1 VCESQYNREVKK
13 FFMSRIL
20 GLDVSTKTIG
30 ISLFEDKGD
39 SGKLQM
45 LTHITPKVKP
55 KPKDNIELLIKK
67 AQIFQNEFLEK
78 YSDIEI
84 DRVIIEEPLVRSNN
98 VNTVATLLRFNGM
111 ICRSVYEVLN
121 IIPEFISSYDDRK
134 FAFPE
139 LMDIRKINKK
149 GEPYTEKE
157 IERKQPV
164 LFGGHSFDVDKK
176 QIIWE
181 KVNEREP
188 QIVWVYDK
196 HQRLSKE
203 NFDMTDAYAC
213 VLGQM
218 RKEDKWT

>member
-1 VCESQYNREVKK
+1 
-13 FFMSRIL
+13 MSRIL

-30 ISLFEDKGD
+30 ISLFEDNGE

-78 YSDIEI
+78 YSDIDI
-84 DRVIIEEPLVRSNN
+84 SRVVIEEPLVRSNN
-98 VNTVATLLRFNGM
+98 VKTVATLLRFNGM

-121 IIPEFISSYDDRK
+121 LIPEFISSYDARK

-157 IERKQPV
+157 IEKKQPV
-164 LFGGHSFDVDKK
+164 LFGGHPYEVDKK
-176 QIIWE
+176 TIIWE

-188 QIVWVYDK
+188 QVVWVYDK

-218 RKEDKWT
+218 RKENKWT

>member
-1 VCESQYNREVKK
+1 
-13 FFMSRIL
+13 MSRIL
-20 GLDVSTKTIG
+20 GIDVSTKTIG
-30 ISLFEDKGD
+30 ISLFEDKGE
-39 SGKLQM
+39 SGNLQM

-67 AQIFQNEFLEK
+67 AQIFQFEFLEK
-78 YSDIEI
+78 YSDIDI
-84 DRVIIEEPLVRSNN
+84 SRVIIEEPLVRSNN

-121 IIPEFISSYDDRK
+121 LVPEFISSYDARK

-139 LMDIRKINKK
+139 LMDIRKLNKK
-149 GEPYTEKE
+149 GEPYSEKE
-157 IERKQPV
+157 LERKQPV
-164 LFGGHSFDVDKK
+164 LFGGHPYDVDKK
-176 QIIWE
+176 QVIWE

-218 RKEDKWT
+218 RKENKWK

>member
-1 VCESQYNREVKK
+1 
-13 FFMSRIL
+13 MSRIL

-30 ISLFEDKGD
+30 ISLFEDTGD

-121 IIPEFISSYDDRK
+121 LVPEFISSYDARK

-139 LMDIRKINKK
+139 LMEIRKINKK

-164 LFGGHSFDVDKK
+164 LFGGHPFDIDKK

>member
-1 VCESQYNREVKK
+1 
-13 FFMSRIL
+13 MSRIL

-30 ISLFEDKGD
+30 ISLFEDNGD
-39 SGKLQM
+39 GGKLQM

-67 AQIFQNEFLEK
+67 AQIFQFEFLEK
-78 YSDIEI
+78 YSDIDI
-84 DRVIIEEPLVRSNN
+84 SRVIIEEPLVRSNN

-121 IIPEFISSYDDRK
+121 LVPEFISSYDARK

-139 LMDIRKINKK
+139 LMEIRKVNKK

-157 IERKQPV
+157 IEKKQPV
-164 LFGGHSFDVDKK
+164 LFGGHPFDVDKK

-203 NFDMTDAYAC
+203 NYDMTDAYAC

-218 RKEDKWT
+218 RKENKWK

>member
-1 VCESQYNREVKK
+1 
-13 FFMSRIL
+13 MSRIL

-30 ISLFEDKGD
+30 ISLFEDNGE

-78 YSDIEI
+78 YSDIDI
-84 DRVIIEEPLVRSNN
+84 SRVIIEEPLVRSNN

-121 IIPEFISSYDDRK
+121 IIPEFISSYDARK

-139 LMDIRKINKK
+139 LMEIRKFNKK

-164 LFGGHSFDVDKK
+164 LFGGHPFDVDKK

-218 RKEDKWT
+218 QKEDKWT

>member
-1 VCESQYNREVKK
+1 
-13 FFMSRIL
+13 MSRIL

-30 ISLFEDKGD
+30 ISLFEDNGD
-39 SGKLQM
+39 GGKLQM

-67 AQIFQNEFLEK
+67 AQIFQFEFLEK
-78 YSDIEI
+78 YSDIDI
-84 DRVIIEEPLVRSNN
+84 SRVIIEEPLVRSNN

-121 IIPEFISSYDDRK
+121 LVPEFISSYDARK

-139 LMDIRKINKK
+139 LMEIRTTNKK
-149 GEPYTEKE
+149 GEPYSEKE
-157 IERKQPV
+157 IEKKQPV
-164 LFGGHSFDVDKK
+164 LFGGHPFDVDKK

-188 QIVWVYDK
+188 QIVWVYDR

-218 RKEDKWT
+218 RKEGKWK

>member
-1 VCESQYNREVKK
+1 
-13 FFMSRIL
+13 MSRIL

-30 ISLFEDKGD
+30 ISLFEDNGE

-55 KPKDNIELLIKK
+55 KPKDNIELLIRK

-121 IIPEFISSYDDRK
+121 LVPEFISSYDARK

-139 LMDIRKINKK
+139 LMEIRKINKK

-164 LFGGHSFDVDKK
+164 LFGGHPFDIDKK

-196 HQRLSKE
+196 HQRLTKE

>member
-1 VCESQYNREVKK
+1 
-13 FFMSRIL
+13 MSRIL

-30 ISLFEDKGD
+30 ISLFEDNGD
-39 SGKLQM
+39 GGKLQM

-67 AQIFQNEFLEK
+67 AQIFQFEFLEK
-78 YSDIEI
+78 YSDIDI
-84 DRVIIEEPLVRSNN
+84 SRVIIEEPLVRSNN

-121 IIPEFISSYDDRK
+121 LVPEFISSYDARK

-139 LMDIRKINKK
+139 LMEIRKVNKK
-149 GEPYTEKE
+149 GEPYSEKE
-157 IERKQPV
+157 IEKKQPV
-164 LFGGHSFDVDKK
+164 LFGGHPFDVDKK

-218 RKEDKWT
+218 RKEGKWK

>member
-1 VCESQYNREVKK
+1 
-13 FFMSRIL
+13 MSRIL

-30 ISLFEDKGD
+30 ISLFEDNGD
-39 SGKLQM
+39 GGKLQM

-55 KPKDNIELLIKK
+55 KPKDNIELLVKK
-67 AQIFQNEFLEK
+67 AQIFQFEFLEK
-78 YSDIEI
+78 YSDIDI
-84 DRVIIEEPLVRSNN
+84 SRVIIEEPLVRSNN

-121 IIPEFISSYDDRK
+121 LVPEFISSYDARK

-139 LMDIRKINKK
+139 LMEIRTTNKK
-149 GEPYTEKE
+149 GEPYSEKE
-157 IERKQPV
+157 IEKKQPV
-164 LFGGHSFDVDKK
+164 LFGGHPFDVDKK

-188 QIVWVYDK
+188 QIVWVYDR

-218 RKEDKWT
+218 RKEGKWK